1 MLWGWPRIALW
12 MAARLAPER
21 AHSIERVAT
30 GDLVFASNPSR
41 GKPLDRAIAASGAAT
56 IDWMR
61 AHGVAISS
69 DEVVTHV
76 AIALRNANGDLDFV
90 EAVPPAV
97 RRTSARDFFREW
109 AGGEFWHGTLAEP
122 AVRATGERAAAAA
135 LAQLGVPYALDYS
148 PPPAQFYCSSLAE
161 YAYRQAQRARVRH
174 PPMHLLYTRSDEHR
188 PKVLRQPAA
197 TRARTLTYAYPRRRR
212 ASARASLT
220 SSALRSYSC
229 LGSSGAITTPRS
241 T

>member
-12 MAARLAPER
+12 MAARLAPDR

-41 GKPLDRAIAASGAAT
+41 GKPLDRAIAATGAAT

-61 AHGVAISS
+61 AHGVAVSS

-76 AIALRNANGDLDFV
+76 AIALRNANGDLDFI

-148 PPPAQFYCSSLAE
+148 QPTAQFYCSSLAE
-161 YAYRQAQRARVRH
+161 YAYRQAQRARARD
-174 PPMHLLYTRSDEHR
+174 PPVHLPGLKREGPPSVSLE
-188 PKVLRQPAA
+188 PAA
-197 TRARTLTYAYPRRRR
+197 ARARTLTYTCPRRRR
-212 ASARASLT
+212 VGARASLT
-220 SSALRSYSC
+220 SSASRSYSC
-229 LGSSGAITTPRS
+229 PSSSGAITTPRS